1 MLLTSIQVATADSA
15 AAVGPA
21 ILGSRALSAW
31 VEAYPLIAVAIGLAV
46 LALVAWIANEI
57 ARRYILR
64 VVRKLI
70 LRTHVTWDDQLLAH
84 DVFRRLANVVPAIV
98 AYYGVLLV
106 PGLPDTVVELVQRVA
121 LAVAVIVVVLSIS
134 ALLNA
139 GNEIYGQRPEAVN
152 RPIKGYLQI
161 VKIFLYIVAIIVVV
175 SQLVGQSPV
184 VFLSGI
190 GALTAIILL
199 IFRDTILSFVAS
211 IQLSMNDMVR
221 LGDWIEMPKYG
232 ADGDVIDIALHTVK
246 IQNWD
251 KTITTVPTHALIS
264 DSFKNWRGM
273 SDSGGRRI
281 KRSINIDMN
290 SVGFLE
296 PDDIGRLA
304 RWELLAEYIAR
315 KLEAIEE
322 YNAGKALPSELVPH
336 VRRLTNLGTF
346 RAYVVNYLRSHPHI
360 HKGMTLLVRQLDPTP
375 HGIPLQLYVF
385 SDDTAWVSYE
395 GIQSDIF
402 EHLLAV
408 LPEFGLRVF
417 QAPAGSD
424 VQALMQPT
432 PTTAVDR
439 S

>member
-1 MLLTSIQVATADSA
+1 
-15 AAVGPA
+15 
-21 ILGSRALSAW
+21 
-31 VEAYPLIAVAIGLAV
+31 
-46 LALVAWIANEI
+46 
-57 ARRYILR
+57 
-64 VVRKLI
+64 
-70 LRTHVTWDDQLLAH
+70 
-84 DVFRRLANVVPAIV
+84 
-98 AYYGVLLV
+98 
-106 PGLPDTVVELVQRVA
+106 
-121 LAVAVIVVVLSIS
+121 
-134 ALLNA
+134 
-139 GNEIYGQRPEAVN
+139 
-152 RPIKGYLQI
+152 
-161 VKIFLYIVAIIVVV
+161 
-175 SQLVGQSPV
+175 
-184 VFLSGI
+184 
-190 GALTAIILL
+190 
-199 IFRDTILSFVAS
+199 
-211 IQLSMNDMVR
+211 
-221 LGDWIEMPKYG
+221 
-232 ADGDVIDIALHTVK
+232 
-246 IQNWD
+246 
-251 KTITTVPTHALIS
+251 
-264 DSFKNWRGM
+264 M

-315 KLEAIEE
+315 KLKAIEE